1 MYLCEMFQRQ
11 LITKLN
17 RYSKQFPVLAITG
30 SRQVGKS
37 TLARL
42 FADSIGKD
50 IAFYD
55 LENPSDFVAL
65 ESQTTSLLESHSNEL
80 VVIDEVQRMQ
90 SLFPVI
96 RYVVDKNRSPL
107 RFLLLGSA
115 SPELIR
121 DSSESLAGRIG
132 YAELSGFLPVEIGFE
147 NWRNLWSRGG
157 YPLAFLQDNDELRR
171 DWLENYF
178 NTYVQRDLPLLGMPA
193 DPGVTLRLMFMLA
206 HVNGQI
212 LNMSDFGRSLG
223 LSVNT
228 IKTYLY
234 FLENAGIIR
243 LLQPWYVNSG
253 KRLVKN
259 PKLYFR
265 DSGLLHYLLGIKT
278 SNDLNRHP
286 GCGASFEGFIIE
298 KTLANPNLQGQ
309 GYFYAEHSGG
319 EIDLVLVDGI
329 NVKCT
334 IEIKLGGINNLTKI
348 SKVLHN
354 SFADAERLVVS
365 GSSDKTMKL
374 QENMHLL
381 SVESYF
387 NHLEDGVDR

>member
-1 MYLCEMFQRQ
+1 MFQRQ

-17 RYSKQFPVLAITG
+17 RFSMQFPVLAITG

-42 FADSIGKD
+42 FADSIGKE
-50 IAFYD
+50 IVFYD

-90 SLFPVI
+90 TLFPVI
-96 RYVVDKNRSPL
+96 RYLVDKDRSPL

-132 YAELSGFLPVEIGFE
+132 YAELSGFLPTEIGSE
-147 NWRNLWSRGG
+147 NWRNLWFRGG

-329 NVKCT
+329 NVKST

-354 SFADAERLVVS
+354 SFTDAERLLVS

-381 SVESYF
+381 PVESYF
-387 NHLEDGVDR
+387 NQLADGVAR

>member
-1 MYLCEMFQRQ
+1 MFQRQ

-17 RYSKQFPVLAITG
+17 RFSLQFPVLAITG

-42 FADSIGKD
+42 FANSIGKE
-50 IAFYD
+50 IVFYD
-55 LENPSDFVAL
+55 LENPSDYVAL
-65 ESQTTSLLESHSNEL
+65 ENQTASLLESHINQL

-90 SLFPVI
+90 TLFPVI
-96 RYVVDKNRSPL
+96 RYLVDKDRSSL

-121 DSSESLAGRIG
+121 DSSESLAGRIA
-132 YAELSGFLPVEIGFE
+132 YAELSGFLPSEIGPE
-147 NWRNLWSRGG
+147 NWRNLWLRGG
-157 YPLAFLQDNDELRR
+157 YPLAFLQDNDELRN

-193 DPGVTLRLMFMLA
+193 APGVTLRLMFMLA

-212 LNMSDFGRSLG
+212 LNMSNLARSLG

-234 FLENAGIIR
+234 FLENAGIVR
-243 LLQPWYVNSG
+243 LLQPWYMNSG

-265 DSGLLHYLLGIKT
+265 DSGLLHFLLGIKT

-298 KTLANPNLQGQ
+298 KTLANPNLRSQ

-319 EIDLVLVDGI
+319 EIDMLLVDGLNI
-329 NVKCT
+329 KHT
-334 IEIKLGGINNLTKI
+334 IEIKLCGINNLTKI
-348 SKVLHN
+348 SKVLHK

-365 GSSDKTMKL
+365 GYADKTMQL
-374 QENMHLL
+374 QENMQLL

-387 NHLEDGVDR
+387 NKAFNRVEP

>member
-1 MYLCEMFQRQ
+1 MYICEMFQRQ
-11 LITKLN
+11 LITKLY
-17 RYSKQFPVLAITG
+17 RFSKQFPVLAITG

-42 FADSIGKD
+42 FAESVGKE
-50 IAFYD
+50 IVFYD
-55 LENPSDFVAL
+55 LENPSDYVAL
-65 ESQTTSLLESHSNEL
+65 ENQTATLLESHVNQL

-96 RYVVDKNRSPL
+96 RYLVDKDRSPL

-121 DSSESLAGRIG
+121 DSSESLAGRIAF
-132 YAELSGFLPVEIGFE
+132 AELSGFLPSEIGPK
-147 NWRNLWSRGG
+147 NWRNLWLRGG
-157 YPLAFLQDNDELRR
+157 YPLAYLQEDDELRR

-178 NTYVQRDLPLLGMPA
+178 NTYVQRDLPMLGMPA

-206 HVNGQI
+206 HINGQI
-212 LNMSDFGRSLG
+212 LNMSDLGRSLG

-243 LLQPWYVNSG
+243 LLQPWFVNSG
-253 KRLVKN
+253 RRLVKN

-265 DSGLLHYLLGIKT
+265 DSGLLHYLLGIKS

-286 GCGASFEGFIIE
+286 GCGASFEGFVIE
-298 KTLANPNLQGQ
+298 KTLSNPNIQGQ

-319 EIDLVLVDGI
+319 EIDLILVDGLD
-329 NVKCT
+329 VKTT
-334 IEIKLGGINNLTKI
+334 IEIKLGGMNNLTKI
-348 SKVLHN
+348 SKTLHK
-354 SFADAERLVVS
+354 SFRDAERLVVS
-365 GSSDKTMKL
+365 GSADKNMQL
-374 QENMHLL
+374 LENMQLL

-387 NHLEDGVDR
+387 NRIPFADEQ